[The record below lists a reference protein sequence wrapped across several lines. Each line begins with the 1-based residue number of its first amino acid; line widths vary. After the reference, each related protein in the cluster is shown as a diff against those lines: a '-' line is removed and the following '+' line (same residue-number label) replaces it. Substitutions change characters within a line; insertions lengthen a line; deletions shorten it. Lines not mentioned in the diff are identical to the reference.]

1 MKFRDTMTCGMFFSQ
16 KSSGFQCPFPEI
28 NRSFTIFLIY
38 WRKNLNKNLM
48 ESRKKNFES
57 LVEIEDKC
65 EYLIYQA
72 FWYQFLPLS

>member
-1 MKFRDTMTCGMFFSQ
+1 MWDVFFSQ
-16 KSSGFQCPFPEI
+16 KSSGFQCLFPEI

-38 WRKNLNKNLM
+38 WRKKRSQQKFHG
-48 ESRKKNFES
+48 EPEKYFEY

-72 FWYQFLPLS
+72 FWYQFLSLS